1 MPALSS
7 SSISTFL
14 LIFLLALRASICTG
28 KPTIRTPLPR
38 QLTVDYY
45 AKTCPQLEQL
55 VGSVTSQQFK
65 EAPVSGPAT
74 IRLFFHDCFVE
85 GCDASILISTKPGG
99 KELAEKDAVDN
110 KDLRVEGFQ
119 TISKAK
125 ASVESKCPGVVSC
138 ADILAIAARDYV
150 HLAGGPYYQVKKG
163 RWDGKISMAA
173 RVPYN
178 IPSANFTI
186 DQLLKLFNSKGL
198 TLEDLVVLSGAHTFG
213 FAHCKQFVSRLYNYR
228 GTKQPDPAMDTRLLK
243 ALRMSCPQFG
253 GNSDIIAPF
262 DVATPFLFD
271 HAYYGNLE
279 AKLGLLAS
287 DQALFLDPR
296 TKPLVQ
302 QLAKDKQK
310 FFQAFSIAME
320 KMGSIGVKR
329 GRRHGEKRT
338 DLSSKSCEGREFGG
352 ERRREKRRLSSR
364 LEERM
369 ALAGGKDSREGN
381 SIIMTTMTEK
391 KPKNHRIQSIFA
403 R

>member
-1 MPALSS
+1 MPSLSS
-7 SSISTFL
+7 SSSSTCTFL
-14 LIFLLALRASICTG
+14 LSFLFALTASNCAAKEISSTSS
-28 KPTIRTPLPR
+28 PR
-38 QLTVDYY
+38 QLSVDYY

-74 IRLFFHDCFVE
+74 IRLFFHDCFVQ
-85 GCDASILISTKPGG
+85 GCDASILISTTPGS
-99 KELAEKDAVDN
+99 KVLAEKDAEDN
-110 KDLRVEGFQ
+110 QDLRVEGFQ

-125 ASVESKCPGVVSC
+125 ALVESKCPGVVSS

-163 RWDGKISMAA
+163 RWDGNISMAS

-178 IPSANFTI
+178 IPRANFTV
-186 DQLLKLFNSKGL
+186 DQQLKLFNSKGL

-228 GTKQPDPAMDTRLLK
+228 GTKQPDPDMDPRLLK

-253 GNSDIIAPF
+253 GNSDTVAPF
-262 DVATPFLFD
+262 DVTTPFLFD

-296 TKPLVQ
+296 TMSLVL
-302 QLAKDKQK
+302 QLGKDEHK
-310 FFQAFSIAME
+310 FFQAFAAAME
-320 KMGSIGVKR
+320 KMGSIGVER
-329 GRRHGEKRT
+329 GT
-338 DLSSKSCEGREFGG
+338 
-352 ERRREKRRLSSR
+352 
-364 LEERM
+364 
-369 ALAGGKDSREGN
+369 
-381 SIIMTTMTEK
+381 
-391 KPKNHRIQSIFA
+391 
-403 R
+403 

>member
-7 SSISTFL
+7 SSSSSICTFL
-14 LIFLLALRASICTG
+14 LVFLLVVRASNCAAKAT
-28 KPTIRTPLPR
+28 KSSRPPR
-38 QLTVDYY
+38 QLSVDYY
-45 AKTCPQLEQL
+45 AKKCPQLEQL

-85 GCDASILISTKPGG
+85 GCDASILISTNPGS
-99 KELAEKDAVDN
+99 KELAEKDAEDN

-125 ASVESKCPGVVSC
+125 DLVERKCPGIVSC

-163 RWDGKISMAA
+163 RWDGKISMTS

-178 IPSANFTI
+178 IPRANFTI

-228 GTKQPDPAMDTRLLK
+228 GTKQPDPGMDPRLLK
-243 ALRMSCPQFG
+243 ALKMSCPQFG
-253 GNSDIIAPF
+253 GNPDIIAPF
-262 DVATPFLFD
+262 DVTTPFLFD

-302 QLAKDKQK
+302 QLGKDKK
-310 FFQAFSIAME
+310 SFFQAFSIAME

-329 GRRHGEKRT
+329 GRRHGET
-338 DLSSKSCEGREFGG
+338 
-352 ERRREKRRLSSR
+352 RRVCS
-364 LEERM
+364 M
-369 ALAGGKDSREGN
+369 H
-381 SIIMTTMTEK
+381 T
-391 KPKNHRIQSIFA
+391 
-403 R
+403 

>member
-1 MPALSS
+1 MYCNTNTLHGCSFSTFSFLFVLFNMEIYIPQETLTTGPSLVHVFLHCPKLPAYTTIMPSLSS
-7 SSISTFL
+7 SSSTCTFL
-14 LIFLLALRASICTG
+14 LSFLCALTASNCAAKEISSTSS
-28 KPTIRTPLPR
+28 PR
-38 QLTVDYY
+38 QLSVDYY

-74 IRLFFHDCFVE
+74 IRLFFHDCFVQ
-85 GCDASILISTKPGG
+85 GCDASILISTTPGS
-99 KELAEKDAVDN
+99 KVLAEKDAEDN
-110 KDLRVEGFQ
+110 QDLRVEGFQ

-125 ASVESKCPGVVSC
+125 ALVESKCPGVVSS

-163 RWDGKISMAA
+163 RWDGNISMAS

-178 IPSANFTI
+178 IPRANFTV
-186 DQLLKLFNSKGL
+186 DQQLKLFNSKGL

-228 GTKQPDPAMDTRLLK
+228 GSMQPDPDMDPRLLK

-253 GNSDIIAPF
+253 GNSDTVAPF
-262 DVATPFLFD
+262 DVTTPFLFD

-296 TKPLVQ
+296 TKPLVL
-302 QLAKDKQK
+302 QLGADKHK
-310 FFQAFSIAME
+310 FFQAFAAAME
-320 KMGSIGVKR
+320 KMGSIGVER
-329 GRRHGEKRT
+329 GT
-338 DLSSKSCEGREFGG
+338 
-352 ERRREKRRLSSR
+352 
-364 LEERM
+364 
-369 ALAGGKDSREGN
+369 
-381 SIIMTTMTEK
+381 
-391 KPKNHRIQSIFA
+391 
-403 R
+403 